1 MLAFCGIIIVWSQG
15 KQQTK
20 GDKMTTRYNLK
31 MNTDKM
37 PTSEDTEYYMD
48 PFDGIIMSKSDWE
61 DNYKEKNNTNEI
73 PEYLFG
79 DLVAMEKSA
88 DGQWIESTGY
98 KTIK

>member
-1 MLAFCGIIIVWSQG
+1 MGSRQTANQG
-15 KQQTK
+15 S
-20 GDKMTTRYNLK
+20 KMTTRYNTK
-31 MNTDKM
+31 MNNDKM

-48 PFDGIIMSKSDWE
+48 TFDGIIMSKSDWE

-73 PEYLFG
+73 PDYLFG

-88 DGQWIESTGY
+88 DGQWIKSTGY